1 MLRRLCKLLRCSKQE
16 AWQFMQACEKS
27 AEGQRWMDAAADRPK
42 KASTGEPM
50 NVATTERRQNETY
63 LPLLATTSDFDLLE
77 ETTS

>member
-1 MLRRLCKLLRCSKQE
+1 MLCRLCKLLRCSKQE
-16 AWQFMQACEKS
+16 AWQFMQAWEKS

-42 KASTGEPM
+42 KASAGDLM
-50 NVATTERRQNETY
+50 NIATTERKQNETY

>member
-1 MLRRLCKLLRCSKQE
+1 
-16 AWQFMQACEKS
+16 MQAWEKS

-42 KASTGEPM
+42 KASAGDPV
-50 NVATTERRQNETY
+50 NVATTEQKQNETC